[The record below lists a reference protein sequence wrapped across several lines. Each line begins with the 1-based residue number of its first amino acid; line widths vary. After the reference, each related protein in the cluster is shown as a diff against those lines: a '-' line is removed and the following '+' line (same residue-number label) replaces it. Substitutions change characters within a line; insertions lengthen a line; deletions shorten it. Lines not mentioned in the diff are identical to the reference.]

1 MWIAVLLY
9 VFLLPNVF
17 FIDSPPAL
25 TQEGCLEMLA
35 GASRQLASTLLLS
48 LLTVSAFRCESK
60 KVSRYR
66 IMG

>member
-1 MWIAVLLY
+1 MWICCTFICV
-9 VFLLPNVF
+9 LLPNVF
-17 FIDSPPAL
+17 FIDSHLLLRKRAAF
-25 TQEGCLEMLA
+25 EMLA